1 MRQDV
6 SPWVSTVAGVSRNVK
21 RVAYLAVS
29 FTCACMCTRAYSLAR
44 RRLAPPHGGGAWS
57 RWTVGL

>member
-1 MRQDV
+1 
-6 SPWVSTVAGVSRNVK
+6 VSRNVK